1 MKKNRGNLSVKVKQL
16 RLRVESTDHQVMKE
30 SLIKALN
37 EVAMKTKKIA
47 SVIFKP
53 RKAWFRQPI
62 II

>member
-1 MKKNRGNLSVKVKQL
+1 MKKNRGSLSVKVKQL

-37 EVAMKTKKIA
+37 EVAIKTKKIA

-53 RKAWFRQPI
+53 RKA
-62 II
+62 